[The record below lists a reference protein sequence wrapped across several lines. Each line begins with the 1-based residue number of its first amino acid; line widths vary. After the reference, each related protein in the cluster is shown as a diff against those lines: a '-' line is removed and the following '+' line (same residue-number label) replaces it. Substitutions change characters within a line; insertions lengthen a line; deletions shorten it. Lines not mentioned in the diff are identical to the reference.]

1 MKRKVLILAAFAACV
16 LSLTAFR
23 PYNERSRAKTAWMT
37 VSSIKTGQ
45 EFYLEVSQDGKA
57 VMREET
63 ARTLV
68 TRRGTIKPQ
77 LVKDFFREI
86 DNSEIINS
94 QNVKESKLV
103 FYRGDMLKISA
114 YISGELKR
122 TDAPLNNFGEAFSY
136 AFGEVKKAVAALPEE
151 TGLPAFLRALP
162 VEGED
167 LASFQEK
174 TAVDGEVKNIE
185 TGDINRIKPL
195 MAAIREPYRLV
206 PLETEAALKELQ
218 DFVSKRQLHGLR
230 TLFYVPST
238 RGTFKCE
245 VMDAVRAQASIPK
258 EKSGTPAPKK
268 KR

>member
-1 MKRKVLILAAFAACV
+1 MKRKFLLLAAFAVCA
-16 LSLTAFR
+16 LSLAAFR

-136 AFGEVKKAVAALPEE
+136 AFGEVKKAVAALPQDK
-151 TGLPAFLRALP
+151 GLPAFLRAVP

-167 LASFQEK
+167 LASFRDK

-195 MAAIREPYRLV
+195 MAAIKEPYRLV
-206 PLETEAALKELQ
+206 PLETEAAVKELQ
-218 DFVSKRQLHGLR
+218 DFVSVRQLHGLR

-238 RGTFKCE
+238 RGTFRCE
-245 VMDAVRAQASIPK
+245 VVNTFRAGAPEP
-258 EKSGTPAPKK
+258 EKAPAPAPKK

>member
-1 MKRKVLILAAFAACV
+1 MARKAFLLAAFAACA
-16 LSLTAFR
+16 LSLAAFR
-23 PYNERSRAKTAWMT
+23 PYGDRGRAKTAWMT

-57 VMREET
+57 VLREET
-63 ARTLV
+63 SRTLV

-136 AFGEVKKAVAALPEE
+136 AFGEVKKAVAALPQDKA
-151 TGLPAFLRALP
+151 LPAFLRAVP

-167 LASFQEK
+167 LASFRDK

-185 TGDINRIKPL
+185 TGDINRVKPL
-195 MAAIREPYRLV
+195 MAAIKEPYRMV
-206 PLETEAALKELQ
+206 PLETEAAVKELQ
-218 DFVSKRQLHGLR
+218 DFVSRRQLHGLR

-245 VMDAVRAQASIPK
+245 VVNAFRAGAPEPQKAP
-258 EKSGTPAPKK
+258 GPAPKK

>member
-1 MKRKVLILAAFAACV
+1 MKGKVLLLAALTACA
-16 LSLTAFR
+16 LSLAAFR

-57 VMREET
+57 VLREET

-136 AFGEVKKAVAALPEE
+136 AFGEVKKAVAALPQDKN
-151 TGLPAFLRALP
+151 LPAFLRAVP

-167 LASFQEK
+167 LASFRDK

-185 TGDINRIKPL
+185 TGDINRVKPL
-195 MAAIREPYRLV
+195 MAAIKEPYRLV
-206 PLETEAALKELQ
+206 PLETEAAVKELQ

-238 RGTFKCE
+238 RGTFRCE
-245 VMDAVRAQASIPK
+245 VVNTFRAATPEP
-258 EKSGTPAPKK
+258 EKTPAPAPKK